1 MQVSSTCI
9 TLCGVPTFG
18 RTTPTGVRR
27 FPVHIG
33 VHALELVQAYIHTH
47 STVDACEA
55 ELVRVLTKMEVM
67 LPLCWNTNVRHV
79 LLHLCE
85 YIRRFGPFFTHNMLP
100 FERWHIQFKRCVR
113 SGHHTMSGTISLCLP
128 LFSSL
133 VNHTHITHTFI
144 HK

>member
-1 MQVSSTCI
+1 MIQFWSLPTDKGV
-9 TLCGVPTFG
+9 TLKELLVDLMY
-18 RTTPTGVRR
+18 
-27 FPVHIG
+27 
-33 VHALELVQAYIHTH
+33 ALELVQAYIHTH